1 MIARALAL
9 LAMLLAVSPAAA
21 AEIGQ
26 AQSVVNQVH
35 GGGLLYRITQGKA
48 VSTNEQVNTG
58 ADSAAR
64 LAFIDGSR
72 LELGANAEI
81 RLDKLVY
88 DPARGPFSGDI
99 HLSRGLLRLV
109 GGPNPKDL
117 RIVTPTMAIGVRGT
131 RLAVLVGPQGSEV
144 TILDG
149 TVIVTIGA
157 ERLTLSTGQT
167 LLIGPRGR
175 QSGQPSPALRQALAH
190 LDRLLPVAAPARTHA
205 PTDLLR
211 PQGNRVVHP
220 DGRIDALDRNN
231 RLLGRYDPV
240 RNQTF
245 DPQGRLIGPGN
256 LLPQLWEKA
265 P

>member
-1 MIARALAL
+1 MRRAW
-9 LAMLLAVSPAAA
+9 AMLLLLLPFSPASA

-35 GGGLLYRITQGKA
+35 GGGLLYRITQGKPV
-48 VSTNEQVNTG
+48 VSNEQINTG
-58 ADSAAR
+58 TDSATR
-64 LAFIDGSR
+64 LLFADGTS

-88 DPARGPFSGDI
+88 DPGHGPFAGDI
-99 HLSRGLLRLV
+99 HLSRGLVRLV
-109 GGPNPKDL
+109 GGPKPKDL

-131 RLAVLVGPQGSEV
+131 RLAVLVSPQGSEV
-144 TILDG
+144 TIFDG
-149 TVIVTIGA
+149 TVII
-157 ERLTLSTGQT
+157 TLGTEKRSLATGQT
-167 LLIGPRGR
+167 LLSGPRGH
-175 QSGQPSPALRQALAH
+175 QIGQPSASLRQALAD
-190 LDRLLPVAAPARTHA
+190 LDRLLPAPLPQRAHA
-205 PTDLLR
+205 PTDIGR
-211 PQGNRVVHP
+211 PQGKSVVQP

-231 RLLGRYDPV
+231 RLLGRYDPL